1 MERMVL
7 GFMFIFIVTLIV
19 ADMVVSLIPMSKWAA
34 HSIIFGA
41 MLMFGWIIKKSIDPD
56 DRDPDGV

>member
-1 MERMVL
+1 
-7 GFMFIFIVTLIV
+7 
-19 ADMVVSLIPMSKWAA
+19 MVVSLIPMSKWAA

-56 DRDPDGV
+56 DRDPDAS